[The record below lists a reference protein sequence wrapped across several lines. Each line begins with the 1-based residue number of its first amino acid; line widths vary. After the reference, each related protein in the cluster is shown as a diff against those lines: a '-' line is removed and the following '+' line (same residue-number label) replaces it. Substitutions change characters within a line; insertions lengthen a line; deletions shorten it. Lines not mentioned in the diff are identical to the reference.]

1 MFLATFV
8 SMGTFIIIVA
18 AAVLLA
24 AVAGIFAMA
33 MKSARK
39 DKEEALALI
48 AQTHQAALAS
58 LKENHQTAINSLKDG
73 YERTLSELKSGHQRE
88 VDELKCS
95 CDKALAEMKS
105 SNEKSVAEL
114 KKSHEVALSQQLETV
129 KAQVTAES
137 EKMLKAREEEL
148 EKRARQTF
156 EAITGGLDKN
166 IKDMKDA
173 FEQNKKTHTETS
185 QSLKENLESAVRH
198 LREQTLSI
206 GSKADNLA
214 DALRGKNKTQGNW
227 GEIILDNLFTNEGMR
242 EGRDYDKEETLR
254 DEQGNIVLNEDS
266 SKRMRPDYI
275 LHYPDGND
283 VIIDSKVVL
292 TAADDYFRATDEAS
306 KADAMAR
313 NLSAIKEQV
322 KNLSKK
328 DYSRYL
334 TPGRR
339 MLDYVI
345 MFVPV
350 YSALR
355 LAYESDRNLWHDA
368 YKQGVLI
375 TTEETLMPFLRMI
388 RIAWTSH
395 EQVANQQQII
405 STAET
410 ILARV
415 SDFCTAHAKMGK
427 KLEEAM
433 DQFEACDKKI
443 RDRGQSIVGA
453 ANKLIQLGVP
463 RNAKKLLPAEIG
475 MEEVEE

>member
-1 MFLATFV
+1 MT
-8 SMGTFIIIVA
+8 GTLIVIVA

-24 AVAGIFAMA
+24 AVAAIFSMA
-33 MKSARK
+33 LKSAK
-39 DKEEALALI
+39 ADKEQALAMLRES
-48 AQTHQAALAS
+48 HDAALAGVKS
-58 LKENHQTAINSLKDG
+58 G
-73 YERTLSELKSGHQRE
+73 YEMTLAELKAGHQRE
-88 VDELKCS
+88 L
-95 CDKALAEMKS
+95 
-105 SNEKSVAEL
+105 AEL
-114 KKSHEVALSQQLETV
+114 KKSHDEALNQQIEKI
-129 KAQVTAES
+129 KAQVTAEG

-148 EKRARQTF
+148 EKRAKQTF
-156 EAITGGLDKN
+156 EALTGGLDKN
-166 IKDMKDA
+166 IKDMKEA
-173 FEQNKKTHTETS
+173 FELNRKTHTETS
-185 QSLKENLESAVRH
+185 QSLKENLESAVKH

-206 GSKADNLA
+206 GDKADNLA

-227 GEIILDNLFTNEGMR
+227 GEIILDNLFTNEGMK

-254 DEQGNIVLNEDS
+254 DDRGNVVVNEDT
-266 SKRMRPDYI
+266 SKRMRPDFI

-283 VIIDSKVVL
+283 VVIDSKVVL
-292 TAADDYFRATDEAS
+292 TAADDYFQATDEAA

-313 NLSAIKEQV
+313 NLAAIKEQV
-322 KNLSKK
+322 KNLAKK

-334 TPGRR
+334 TADRK

-355 LAYESDRNLWHDA
+355 LAYEADRNLWHDA
-368 YKQGVLI
+368 YRQGVLI

-405 STAET
+405 ATAET

-415 SDFCTAHAKMGK
+415 SDFCAAHAKMGK

-433 DQFEACDKKI
+433 DQYEACDRKI
-443 RDRGQSIVGA
+443 RERGQSIVGA
-453 ANKLIQLGVP
+453 ANKLIDLGVP
-463 RNAKKLLPAEIG
+463 RNPKKILPAEIG
-475 MEEVEE
+475 MEEIED

>member
-1 MFLATFV
+1 
-8 SMGTFIIIVA
+8 MGTMVIIVA
-18 AAVLLA
+18 AAVLLV
-24 AVAGIFAMA
+24 AVAFIFAMA
-33 MKSARK
+33 LKSARNE
-39 DKEEALALI
+39 KEHALAMMKEANDAAVSGVKDSYERTI
-48 AQTHQAALAS
+48 AELKAGHDKAIAELKQSHQAALA
-58 LKENHQTAINSLKDG
+58 
-73 YERTLSELKSGHQRE
+73 
-88 VDELKCS
+88 
-95 CDKALAEMKS
+95 
-105 SNEKSVAEL
+105 
-114 KKSHEVALSQQLETV
+114 QQLETV

-148 EKRARQTF
+148 DKRARQTF
-156 EAITGGLDKN
+156 EAITGGLDKD
-166 IKDMKDA
+166 IKDMKEA
-173 FEQNKKTHTETS
+173 FELNRKTHTETS
-185 QSLKENLESAVRH
+185 QSLKENLETAVKH

-206 GSKADNLA
+206 GDKADSLA

-254 DEQGNIVLNEDS
+254 DEQGNVLTNEDT

-283 VIIDSKVVL
+283 VVIDSKVVL
-292 TAADDYFRATDEAS
+292 TAADDYFHATDEQA

-313 NLSAIKEQV
+313 NLAAIKDQV
-322 KNLSKK
+322 KNLAKK

-334 TPGRR
+334 TPGHK
-339 MLDYVI
+339 MLDYTI

-355 LAYESDRNLWHDA
+355 LAYEADRNLWHDA
-368 YKQGVLI
+368 YRQGVLI

-433 DQFEACDKKI
+433 DQYEACDKKI

-463 RNAKKLLPAEIG
+463 RNAKKILPAEIG
-475 MEEVEE
+475 MEEND

>member
-1 MFLATFV
+1 MRLATFAG
-8 SMGTFIIIVA
+8 MGTLIIIIA

-24 AVAGIFAMA
+24 AVAFIFAMA
-33 MKSARK
+33 LKSARNG
-39 DKEEALALI
+39 KEQAL
-48 AQTHQAALAS
+48 QM
-58 LKENHQTAINSLKDG
+58 LKENHEAALTGIKDG
-73 YERTLSELKSGHQRE
+73 YEMTLQELRTGHGREVAELKAGHE
-88 VDELKCS
+88 
-95 CDKALAEMKS
+95 KALAELKTGY
-105 SNEKSVAEL
+105 EKSIAEL
-114 KKSHEVALSQQLETV
+114 KKSHEVALAQQLETV
-129 KAQVTAES
+129 KAQVTADS

-148 EKRARQTF
+148 ERRAKQTF

-166 IKDMKDA
+166 IKDMKEA
-173 FEQNKKTHTETS
+173 FEQNRKTHTETS
-185 QSLKENLESAVRH
+185 QSLKENLESAVKH

-206 GSKADNLA
+206 GDKADSLA

-254 DEQGNIVLNEDS
+254 DDKGNVIMNEDT

-283 VIIDSKVVL
+283 VVIDSKVVL
-292 TAADDYFRATDEAS
+292 TAADDYYRATDEAA

-313 NLSAIKEQV
+313 NLAAIKEQV

-328 DYSRYL
+328 DYSRYIN
-334 TPGRR
+334 PGHK

-355 LAYESDRNLWHDA
+355 LAYEADRNLWHDA
-368 YKQGVLI
+368 YRQGVLI

-405 STAET
+405 ATAET

-415 SDFCTAHAKMGK
+415 SDFCAAHAKMGK

-433 DQFEACDKKI
+433 DQYEACDKKI

-463 RNAKKLLPAEIG
+463 RNAKKTLPAEIG
-475 MEEVEE
+475 MDEVDE

>member
-1 MFLATFV
+1 MRLATFAG
-8 SMGTFIIIVA
+8 MGTLIIIIA

-24 AVAGIFAMA
+24 AVAFIFAMA
-33 MKSARK
+33 LKSARVE
-39 DKEEALALI
+39 KEQAL
-48 AQTHQAALAS
+48 QM
-58 LKENHQTAINSLKDG
+58 LKENHEAALAGVKEG
-73 YERTLSELKSGHQRE
+73 YEMTFQELRTGHGREVAELKAGHE
-88 VDELKCS
+88 
-95 CDKALAEMKS
+95 KALAELKTGY
-105 SNEKSVAEL
+105 EKSIAEL
-114 KKSHEVALSQQLETV
+114 KKSHEVALAQQLETV

-148 EKRARQTF
+148 ERRAKQTF

-166 IKDMKDA
+166 IKDMKEA
-173 FEQNKKTHTETS
+173 FEQNRKTHTETS
-185 QSLKENLESAVRH
+185 QSLKENLESAVKH

-206 GSKADNLA
+206 GDKADSLA

-254 DEQGNIVLNEDS
+254 DEKGNVIMNEDT

-292 TAADDYFRATDEAS
+292 TAADDYYRATDEAA

-313 NLSAIKEQV
+313 NLAAIKEQV

-328 DYSRYL
+328 DYSRYIN
-334 TPGRR
+334 PGHK

-355 LAYESDRNLWHDA
+355 LAYEADRNLWHDA
-368 YKQGVLI
+368 YRQGVLI

-405 STAET
+405 ATAET

-415 SDFCTAHAKMGK
+415 SDFCAAHAKMGK

-433 DQFEACDKKI
+433 DQYEACDKKI

-463 RNAKKLLPAEIG
+463 RNAKKILPAEIG
-475 MEEVEE
+475 MEEVDE

>member
-1 MFLATFV
+1 MLLVAVVCVF
-8 SMGTFIIIVA
+8 SMA
-18 AAVLLA
+18 L
-24 AVAGIFAMA
+24 
-33 MKSARK
+33 KSAKK
-39 DKEEALALI
+39 DKEDSLAL
-48 AQTHQAALAS
+48 LRES
-58 LKENHQTAINSLKDG
+58 
-73 YERTLSELKSGHQRE
+73 YERTLSELK
-88 VDELKCS
+88 
-95 CDKALAEMKS
+95 KAHAE
-105 SNEKSVAEL
+105 
-114 KKSHEVALSQQLETV
+114 ALSRQIETV

-156 EAITGGLDKN
+156 ETLTGGLDRN
-166 IKDMKDA
+166 IRDMKEA
-173 FEQNKKTHTETS
+173 FEQNRKTQTETS
-185 QSLKENLESAVRH
+185 QSLKENLDSAVKH

-206 GSKADNLA
+206 GDKADSLA
-214 DALRGKNKTQGNW
+214 EALRGKNKTQGNW
-227 GEIILDNLFTNEGMR
+227 GEIILDNLFRNEGMR

-254 DEQGNIVLNEDS
+254 DEKGNVVTNEDT

-275 LHYPDGND
+275 LHYPDGHD

-292 TAADDYFRATDEAS
+292 TAADDYFRATDQAA
-306 KADAMAR
+306 KDDAMAR
-313 NLSAIKEQV
+313 NLAAIKDQV

-355 LAYESDRNLWHDA
+355 LAYEADRNLWHDA
-368 YKQGVLI
+368 YEQGVLI

-395 EQVANQQQII
+395 EQIANQKQII
-405 STAET
+405 ATAET

-415 SDFCTAHAKMGK
+415 SDFCAAHAKMGK

-433 DQFEACDKKI
+433 DQYELCDKKI
-443 RDRGQSIVGA
+443 RERGQSIVGA
-453 ANKLIQLGVP
+453 ANRLIDLGIP
-463 RNAKKLLPAEIG
+463 KNSKKPLPSEIG
-475 MEEVEE
+475 MEEVED

>member
-1 MFLATFV
+1 MRLATFAG
-8 SMGTFIIIVA
+8 MGTLIIIIA

-24 AVAGIFAMA
+24 AVAFIFAMA
-33 MKSARK
+33 LKSARNG
-39 DKEEALALI
+39 KEQAL
-48 AQTHQAALAS
+48 QM
-58 LKENHQTAINSLKDG
+58 LKENHEAALTGIKDG
-73 YERTLSELKSGHQRE
+73 YEMTLQELRTGHGREVAELKAGHE
-88 VDELKCS
+88 
-95 CDKALAEMKS
+95 KALAELKTGY
-105 SNEKSVAEL
+105 EKSIAEL
-114 KKSHEVALSQQLETV
+114 KKSHEVALAQQLETV

-148 EKRARQTF
+148 ERRAKQTF

-166 IKDMKDA
+166 IKDMKEA
-173 FEQNKKTHTETS
+173 FEQNRKTHTETS
-185 QSLKENLESAVRH
+185 QSLKENLESAVKH

-206 GSKADNLA
+206 GDKADSLA

-254 DEQGNIVLNEDS
+254 DDKGNVIMNEDT

-283 VIIDSKVVL
+283 VVIDSKVVL
-292 TAADDYFRATDEAS
+292 TAADDYYRATDEAA

-313 NLSAIKEQV
+313 NLAAIKEQV

-328 DYSRYL
+328 DYSRYIN
-334 TPGRR
+334 PGHK

-355 LAYESDRNLWHDA
+355 LAYEADRNLWHDA
-368 YKQGVLI
+368 YRQGVLI

-405 STAET
+405 ATAET

-415 SDFCTAHAKMGK
+415 SDFCAAHAKMGK

-433 DQFEACDKKI
+433 DQYEACDKKI

-463 RNAKKLLPAEIG
+463 RNAKKTLPAEIG
-475 MEEVEE
+475 MDEVDE